1 VDSEE
6 LVISQPLRILHITK
20 RFWPNT
26 GGVERYVEDLAQQQL
41 LRGHTPMILT
51 PDRDLVT
58 GLGGRLPTTE
68 YYRGLRI
75 ERVAA
80 VGNARKQVPV
90 GRFAT
95 IFGALR
101 WADVVHHHDPRF
113 LFETTVLARR
123 LMRFRL
129 LFHTHGLILHTDAY
143 QRLKRGLLAVYYGPV
158 LRHLVDGVI
167 ADSEGDLA
175 LLKGAARVSGQRVH
189 LIPNA
194 IDLTEFLKV
203 EPAPEERTLLAFGR
217 IDRHKGLG
225 SLLRCLA
232 PLAGGWRLV
241 VAGSGPPQLIHEL
254 RSLADKLGIADR
266 LTWEGQVSDAELKTL
281 LGRASL
287 VLFPSEFEGFGLALL
302 EAMAAGRPVI
312 ASAIPTHAEV
322 LGPGLAEL
330 LVHFEDGTATDVI
343 ASLLAAPADDREA
356 LGARARERSLAFDLP
371 RLVDQIE
378 ELYVALGISSSGPRD
393 LPAHVAGRPPSPPE

>member
-6 LVISQPLRILHITK
+6 LVISQRLRILHITK

-41 LRGHTPMILT
+41 LRGHIPMILT

-75 ERVAA
+75 ERVPA

-90 GRFAT
+90 GGLGT
-95 IFGALR
+95 IFRALR

-175 LLKGAARVSGQRVH
+175 LLKRAAGVSGRRVH

-194 IDLTEFLKV
+194 IDLTEFL
-203 EPAPEERTLLAFGR
+203 EIQPAPAGQTLLAFGR
-217 IDRHKGLG
+217 VDRHKGLG
-225 SLLRCLA
+225 SLLRSLA

-254 RSLADKLGIADR
+254 RSLADELGIASR
-266 LTWEGQVSDAELKTL
+266 VSWEGQVSDVALRSL
-281 LGRASL
+281 LAQASL

-302 EAMAAGRPVI
+302 EAMAASRPVI

-330 LVHFEDGTATDVI
+330 LVNFDDGAATNAI
-343 ASLLAAPADDREA
+343 ASLLAAPADEREA

-371 RLVDQIE
+371 RLVDQVE
-378 ELYVALGISSSGPRD
+378 ELYQALGISPSGPRD
-393 LPAHVAGRPPSPPE
+393 LPPHVADRPPSPPE

>member
-1 VDSEE
+1 
-6 LVISQPLRILHITK
+6 
-20 RFWPNT
+20 
-26 GGVERYVEDLAQQQL
+26 
-41 LRGHTPMILT
+41 MILT

-75 ERVAA
+75 ERVPA

-90 GRFAT
+90 GGLGT
-95 IFGALR
+95 IFRALR

-113 LFETTVLARR
+113 LFETTLATRR

-129 LFHTHGLILHTDAY
+129 LFHTHGLILHTDAF
-143 QRLKRGLLAVYYGPV
+143 QRLKRGLLTIYYGPV
-158 LRHLVDGVI
+158 LRHLVDAVI
-167 ADSEGDLA
+167 ADSEGDLE
-175 LLKGAARVSGQRVH
+175 LLERAAGVSGPRVH

-194 IDLTEFLKV
+194 IDLTKFLEIEPSPV
-203 EPAPEERTLLAFGR
+203 EGTLLAFGR
-217 IDRHKGLG
+217 VDRHKGLG

-241 VAGSGPPQLIHEL
+241 VAGSGPPQLIGEL
-254 RSLADKLGIADR
+254 RSLADELGIADR
-266 LTWEGQVSDAELKTL
+266 VSWEGQVSDAALKTL
-281 LGRASL
+281 LARASI

-302 EAMAAGRPVI
+302 EAMAARRPVI

-322 LGPGLAEL
+322 LGPGLADL
-330 LVHFEDGTATDVI
+330 LVHFEDGTATNAI
-343 ASLLAAPADDREA
+343 ASLLAAPAGEREA
-356 LGARARERSLAFDLP
+356 LGAQARERSMAFDLP

-378 ELYVALGISSSGPRD
+378 ELYSALGINPRGPRD

>member
-1 VDSEE
+1 MDSKE
-6 LVISQPLRILHITK
+6 LAISQRLRILHVTK

-41 LRGHTPMILT
+41 LRGHTPVILT

-58 GLGGRLPTTE
+58 GLGGRLPTAE

-75 ERVAA
+75 KRVPAI
-80 VGNARKQVPV
+80 GNARKQVPV
-90 GRFAT
+90 GGLGT
-95 IFGALR
+95 IFQALR

-175 LLKGAARVSGQRVH
+175 LLNRAAGVSGPRVH

-194 IDLTEFLKV
+194 IDLTRFLEI
-203 EPAPEERTLLAFGR
+203 EPAPEGGTLLAFGR
-217 IDRHKGLG
+217 VDRHKGLG
-225 SLLRCLA
+225 LLLRRLA

-241 VAGSGPPQLIHEL
+241 VAGSGPAPLIGEL
-254 RSLADKLGIADR
+254 RSLADELGIADR
-266 LTWEGQVSDAELKTL
+266 VSWEGQVSDAALKTL
-281 LGRASL
+281 LARASI
-287 VLFPSEFEGFGLALL
+287 VVFPSEFEGFGLALL

-322 LGPGLAEL
+322 LGPALPEL
-330 LVHFEDGTATDVI
+330 LVHFGDAEATKKI
-343 ASLLAAPADDREA
+343 ASLLAAPADEREA
-356 LGARARERSLAFDLP
+356 LGARARERSLAFNLP
-371 RLVDQIE
+371 RLVDQVE
-378 ELYVALGISSSGPRD
+378 DLYQALGVSPSGPQD
-393 LPAHVAGRPPSPPE
+393 LPAHVADRPPSPPE